1 MDENPWMKFYPADWR
16 ADPRLRVC
24 SAAARGLW
32 IDMLCVMHEADP
44 RGSLLINGQ
53 TIADK
58 QLAMLTGIPLD
69 EAVLLLGELEGS
81 GVFSREGNGTIF
93 SRRMRRDTER
103 SDEGREHIG
112 KRWPSDTLIGPLIGP
127 LIGDL
132 PPNLLLRS

>member
-1 MDENPWMKFYPADWR
+1 MKTPWMKFYPADWR
-16 ADPRLRVC
+16 ADPRLRIC
-24 SAAARGLW
+24 SLAARGLW
-32 IDMLCVMHEADP
+32 MDMLCVMHEAEP
-44 RGSLLINGQ
+44 RGSLLINGR
-53 TIADK
+53 AVDGN
-58 QLAMLTGIPLD
+58 QLALLIGIPLA
-69 EAVLLLGELEGS
+69 EAVRLLCELEGA

-112 KRWPSDTLIGPLIGP
+112 KRWPSDTLISPIGP